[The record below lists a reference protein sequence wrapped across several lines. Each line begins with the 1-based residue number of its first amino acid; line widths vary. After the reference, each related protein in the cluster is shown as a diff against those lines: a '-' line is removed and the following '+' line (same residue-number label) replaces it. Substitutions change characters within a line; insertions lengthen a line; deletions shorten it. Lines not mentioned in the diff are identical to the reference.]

1 MARDTFWDGG
11 SPVNRPPSTTG
22 PDLERPHIIHGVL
35 MNADTEKDDEMRTDK
50 AARCLIINF
59 GVVGF
64 PRDKPRI
71 SNEKF

>member
-1 MARDTFWDGG
+1 
-11 SPVNRPPSTTG
+11 
-22 PDLERPHIIHGVL
+22 

-59 GVVGF
+59 NFGVVGF